1 MSHSSVP
8 QRQPDQT
15 LDMTIRANRQ
25 AYLVQVEGSSAL
37 NGVELAQHDAMEILD
52 ETIVIKARSQSH
64 YLLIEMP
71 KA

>member
-1 MSHSSVP
+1 
-8 QRQPDQT
+8 
-15 LDMTIRANRQ
+15 MTIRANRQ

-52 ETIVIKARSQSH
+52 ETIVIKACSQSH
-64 YLLIEMP
+64 YPLIEMP